1 MRGSA
6 RYFSFS
12 RMNLARFLIKI
23 EEGNTRRR
31 RKSNSVRPFKE
42 TGKRIATK
50 GTKSTKLM
58 IMSFVLFVPFVA
70 ILFPVLKWFSRIRF
84 SSAPGISLVDLY
96 KKSHKV
102 HPTEKKVPGR
112 APHSRRLELERES
125 YSRSRR

>member
-31 RKSNSVRPFKE
+31 RKSNSVKPFRKGKE
-42 TGKRIATK
+42 IATK
-50 GTKSTKLM
+50 STKSTKLM
-58 IMSFVLFVPFVA
+58 IMEFCAFCAFCGYFFSFS
-70 ILFPVLKWFSRIRF
+70 KWFYRIRF
-84 SSAPGISLVDLY
+84 SSAPGISLFDLY
-96 KKSHKV
+96 KKSRKV
-102 HPTEKKVPGR
+102 HPTERKVPGR

-125 YSRSRR
+125 Y

>member
-42 TGKRIATK
+42 TGKGIATK

-70 ILFPVLKWFSRIRF
+70 IPFPVSLNGLTEFDFLLRLVFPSSIFIRNLARFIRLKEKYLAEPLICEDSNWN
-84 SSAPGISLVDLY
+84 G
-96 KKSHKV
+96 SHI
-102 HPTEKKVPGR
+102 PD
-112 APHSRRLELERES
+112 
-125 YSRSRR
+125 